1 MPRRGGLGLPANAA
15 SRVRRVKF
23 GSREA
28 SFLGAN
34 DVKTYLRELE
44 ELQGLRQV
52 FFGSQTSILA
62 PSPRP
67 ANAPRRVSLVDTIL
81 ATITLSPAGAL
92 GWPQRVTS
100 LTITIKDSS
109 SANEATSPDSLAA
122 LLAVLPS
129 LVELKVVNP
138 TDLFTIYHEGLKS
151 ALVGLRHL
159 SHLVLRSQ
167 SRARSELVRMQFDE
181 DWARWRPPLLKE
193 LEIETIKAPRGLR
206 PFIDGLTSSLERLS
220 LRFRFLEDGFDEHSP
235 PVTFPHLTHLHL
247 SSANSI
253 QRLISLFSS
262 AEITDL
268 HLMYTRENHCAF
280 LDNTD
285 KLDVHLPSLRRL
297 RVGMNRDEALPEA
310 SSIVNLR
317 RWCHTNGVNFDLKT
331 TSAAY
336 EAVDDA
342 DPGAIYHNFSTSETR
357 TTCDESECLLV
368 QALAQVSIHRKMDD
382 HQRAVAMERALNG
395 VRVLLKMQSE

>member
-44 ELQGLRQV
+44 ELQGLRLV

-109 SANEATSPDSLAA
+109 SANEATSPESLAA

-138 TDLFTIYHEGLKS
+138 TDLFMVYQDRKS
-151 ALVGLRHL
+151 V
-159 SHLVLRSQ
+159 V
-167 SRARSELVRMQFDE
+167 
-181 DWARWRPPLLKE
+181 
-193 LEIETIKAPRGLR
+193 
-206 PFIDGLTSSLERLS
+206 
-220 LRFRFLEDGFDEHSP
+220 
-235 PVTFPHLTHLHL
+235 
-247 SSANSI
+247 
-253 QRLISLFSS
+253 
-262 AEITDL
+262 
-268 HLMYTRENHCAF
+268 
-280 LDNTD
+280 
-285 KLDVHLPSLRRL
+285 
-297 RVGMNRDEALPEA
+297 
-310 SSIVNLR
+310 
-317 RWCHTNGVNFDLKT
+317 
-331 TSAAY
+331 
-336 EAVDDA
+336 
-342 DPGAIYHNFSTSETR
+342 
-357 TTCDESECLLV
+357 
-368 QALAQVSIHRKMDD
+368 
-382 HQRAVAMERALNG
+382 
-395 VRVLLKMQSE
+395 